1 MQREY
6 RVDKCNIPGRRCF
19 ESEMGRMAVSLAHF
33 GTRCKLAQIKLAK
46 PMAKSLNQTKVNTR
60 KEKEK

>member
-1 MQREY
+1 MLL
-6 RVDKCNIPGRRCF
+6 VA
-19 ESEMGRMAVSLAHF
+19 EMLDHLHLCLSLAHF
-33 GTRCKLAQIKLAK
+33 GTHCKLAQIKAK